1 MGQRMILGNRDFGAM
16 ASRPLPGQSAGG
28 GLIAQSRT
36 TTPQTGG
43 HVITLRVQL
52 HIWMCSPLTLLAELA
67 LRAPHRTQRRVP
79 RAPLQAALGDDLS
92 RPRGELRRSFRGFA
106 NVYR

>member
-16 ASRPLPGQSAGG
+16 ASRPLPGQSA

-67 LRAPHRTQRRVP
+67 HSVIAVRQLAFEQ
-79 RAPLQAALGDDLS
+79 DL
-92 RPRGELRRSFRGFA
+92 LKIA
-106 NVYR
+106 